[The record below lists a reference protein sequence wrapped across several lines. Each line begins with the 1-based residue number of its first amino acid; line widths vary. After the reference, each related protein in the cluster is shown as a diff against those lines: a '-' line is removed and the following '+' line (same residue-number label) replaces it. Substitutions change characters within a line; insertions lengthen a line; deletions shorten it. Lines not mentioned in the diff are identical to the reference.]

1 MFGKSKQISIL
12 MEWLDKEHRKCLTES
27 RHVKE
32 LEKLLDESE
41 NRNDR
46 YSLENAGLKRRL
58 ERAEGKLKFAL
69 TGAEKEKLLAEN
81 KKLAEENKKM
91 WNWVE
96 FLLNAN
102 DLLDRSVRGIAEK
115 IKKEVVLPLQTQ
127 NEAYKAAN
135 DKLRETVNFLKA
147 ENKELEERI
156 AELEKERNKEND

>member
-27 RHVKE
+27 RRVKE
-32 LEKLLDESE
+32 LENLLDESE

-46 YSLENAGLKRRL
+46 YSLENFGLKR
-58 ERAEGKLKFAL
+58 KLKFAL

-115 IKKEVVLPLQTQ
+115 IKKEVVLPLQTE

-135 DKLRETVNFLKA
+135 NKLRETVNFLKA
-147 ENKELEERI
+147 ENNKLEERI